1 MNNAL
6 GARLVWSPDA
16 AGSTARSRVSAVDVD
31 PLVTVVMPVRNEQH
45 FIERSLGAVLA
56 QDYPPH
62 RLEVVIADGMSTDR
76 TREVI
81 ARTAGGRPAIDVQV
95 CDNAGGIVS
104 CGLNRAFARARGDI
118 IVRVDGHTLIAPDY
132 VRQCVAALQRS
143 GAENVGGRMDAVS
156 ERTFGRSVSL
166 ATSSPFGVGD
176 ARFHFSTREELVDT
190 VYMGAWP
197 RRVFNEIGLFDE
209 ELIRDQDD
217 EFNYRLREYGGRVL
231 LSPLINSRY
240 YPRTTPRTLW
250 RQYFDYGFWKVR
262 VMQKHPRQMRW
273 RHFVPP
279 VFVAALLLLLGTSPV
294 SATSARLLAVIAGA
308 YAAASFGASIQA
320 ATPGHWRL
328 IGMLPLTFGILHA
341 AYGLGFLSGLVR
353 FSGEWRRRTGDCS
366 GIPRPTSDKPTAADT
381 EDHRKNPVPTQ
392 YSDNDT
398 ERVR

>member
-1 MNNAL
+1 MNTTHVAPVV
-6 GARLVWSPDA
+6 R
-16 AGSTARSRVSAVDVD
+16 GSDSASSTKRRHVSAVSAD
-31 PLVTVVMPVRNEQH
+31 PLVTVVMPIRNEEH
-45 FIERSLGAVLA
+45 FIGRSLGAVLD

-62 RLEVVIADGMSTDR
+62 RMEVVIADGMSTDG

-81 ARTAGGRPAIDVQV
+81 ARLASDRPAIDVHV

-104 CGLNRAFARARGDI
+104 CGLNMALARARGDI
-118 IVRVDGHTLIAPDY
+118 IVRVDGHTLISPDY

-143 GAENVGGRMDAVS
+143 GAENAGGRMDAVS
-156 ERTFGRSVSL
+156 EGTFGRAVSL

-176 ARFHFSTREELVDT
+176 ARFHFSTREEFVDT

-197 RRVFNEIGLFDE
+197 RRVFDEIGLFDE

-217 EFNYRLREYGGRVL
+217 EFNYRLREHGGKVL

-250 RQYFDYGFWKVR
+250 RQYFEYGFWKVR

-279 VFVAALLLLLGTSPV
+279 VFVAALLLLLCTSPA
-294 SATSARLLAVIAGA
+294 SATSLRLLAVIAGV
-308 YAAASFGASIQA
+308 YAASSLGASVRA
-320 ATPGHWRL
+320 ATPDHWRL
-328 IGMLPLTFGILHA
+328 IGWLPLTFGILHM

-353 FSGEWRRRTGDCS
+353 FRGEWRPRTG
-366 GIPRPTSDKPTAADT
+366 
-381 EDHRKNPVPTQ
+381 VPDIESTPQ
-392 YSDNDT
+392 
-398 ERVR
+398 